1 MNKKAKV
8 IAASLCAAQVITMI
22 PLSAAAAEPQLS
34 TTTIA
39 VGENHSLVIKSD
51 MSLWAAG
58 DNSKG
63 QLGLGSSKSSSNG
76 EKVMDNIVYV
86 DANEDVS
93 FAIDKNGTLH
103 VSGTSFCVSGAPL
116 AAARGN
122 VTVKRVPCGSTPST
136 VTTPP

>member
-51 MSLWAAG
+51 MSL
-58 DNSKG
+58 
-63 QLGLGSSKSSSNG
+63 GLRATIARGSS
-76 EKVMDNIVYV
+76 V
-86 DANEDVS
+86 
-93 FAIDKNGTLH
+93 
-103 VSGTSFCVSGAPL
+103 
-116 AAARGN
+116 
-122 VTVKRVPCGSTPST
+122 
-136 VTTPP
+136 

>member
-93 FAIDKNGTLH
+93 FAIDKNG
-103 VSGTSFCVSGAPL
+103 GPL
-116 AAARGN
+116 LLIGMPN
-122 VTVKRVPCGSTPST
+122 ICPS
-136 VTTPP
+136 

>member
-51 MSLWAAG
+51 MSL
-58 DNSKG
+58 
-63 QLGLGSSKSSSNG
+63 
-76 EKVMDNIVYV
+76 
-86 DANEDVS
+86 
-93 FAIDKNGTLH
+93 
-103 VSGTSFCVSGAPL
+103 
-116 AAARGN
+116 
-122 VTVKRVPCGSTPST
+122 
-136 VTTPP
+136 